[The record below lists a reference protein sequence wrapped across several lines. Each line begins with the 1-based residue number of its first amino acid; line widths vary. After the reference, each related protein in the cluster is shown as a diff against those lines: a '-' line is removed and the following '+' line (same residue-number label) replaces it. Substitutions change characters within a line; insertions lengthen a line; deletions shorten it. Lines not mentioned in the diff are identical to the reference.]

1 MREKAQRIDRIG
13 LYAAAGLALSYLE
26 SLLPLDF
33 AVPGIK
39 PGFANLAVLL
49 ALWTLDVPSGLWVNL
64 IRILLAGLLF
74 SSPAVLLYSLCGGL
88 LACGTMAICKRSG
101 KFSIQGCSVAGG
113 VAHNLGQFAAA
124 LALTRTPAFLGYLP
138 VLLIAG
144 LIAGA
149 INGVLAAI
157 LVSRMPKIK

>member
-1 MREKAQRIDRIG
+1 MRAGAQRIAKIG
-13 LYAAAGLALSYLE
+13 LYSAAALALSYLE

-49 ALWTLDVPSGLWVNL
+49 ALWTLDIPAGFWVNL

-74 SSPAVLLYSLCGGL
+74 ASPAVLLYSLCGGFA
-88 LACGTMAICKRSG
+88 ACGVMALCKKSG
-101 KFSIQGCSVAGG
+101 KFGIPGCSVAGG

-124 LALTRTPAFLGYLP
+124 LILTRTPQLAGYLP

-144 LIAGA
+144 LITGA
-149 INGVLAAI
+149 VNGILAAI
-157 LVSRMPKIK
+157 LVSRMPKK